1 MRGMGFKDDDDVDD
15 AVGEVVDD
23 GDGFA
28 RPPLGPQAECL
39 LHLREPEMAYQNRHA
54 ECVGETAA
62 GNGAIVD
69 LRASVVVTAVPTPS
83 GVAANKGTS
92 AADEQI

>member
-1 MRGMGFKDDDDVDD
+1 MRGMGFKDDNDVDD

-28 RPPLGPQAECL
+28 RPLLGPQAECL

-62 GNGAIVD
+62 GNGAVVD
-69 LRASVVVTAVPTPS
+69 LRASVIVTAVPTPS

-92 AADEQI
+92 VADEQI